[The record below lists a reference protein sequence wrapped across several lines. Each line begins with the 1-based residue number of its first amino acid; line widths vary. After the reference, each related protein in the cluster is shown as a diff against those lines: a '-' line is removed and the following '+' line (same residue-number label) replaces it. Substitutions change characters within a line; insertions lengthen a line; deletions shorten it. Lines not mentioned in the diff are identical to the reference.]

1 MNTINENEIK
11 FFENLKKG
19 DVIKVKFKRYG
30 GVNYDPPIVN
40 EYIVTNNKIQKV
52 HNGSDYIQGILRE
65 FDERLKN
72 TWIKSNYI
80 TALDVDN
87 VIIK

>member
-1 MNTINENEIK
+1 MCKRTE

-19 DVIKVKFKRYG
+19 DTIEVQFKRWHGIDY
-30 GVNYDPPIVN
+30 NPPIIN
-40 EYIVTNNKIQKV
+40 RYTVTNNKIQKV

-72 TWIKSNYI
+72 TWVKSNYI